1 MGSYLSPRE
10 NRLQLGW
17 ARFRQFARARPER
30 RGPRGV
36 LPEPENRLGPPLN
49 GHSAGETFACGRPD
63 LHDLLSDTGKVR
75 VSFLGERNKT
85 SDSL

>member
-17 ARFRQFARARPER
+17 ARFRQFGTRS
-30 RGPRGV
+30 PRTSRTSGV